1 MQSFMQS
8 NFKKTILFIGP
19 RFHTNYVGPIN
30 SLIKNNYRVHFLA
43 KNKNY
48 GENHSKI
55 KPVILKESLF
65 SKIRKS
71 ILGNI
76 GSNNVQYF
84 PKIYKFNSYIKKIKP
99 DYAIIRLHGR
109 LFTYISAVI
118 LKIFNC
124 KVIFYDQID
133 ISTNNLSTIRYLEIF
148 VTSFLFRSK
157 IISPICSNK
166 KKIKK
171 NLFFIPFCTKI
182 VQKKKFANK
191 KIKILSIGKY
201 QKRKNHL
208 LLIKAVEEISKKN
221 DIELNIVGE
230 YQNASQKKF
239 KKKIERYIQSKKME
253 KIVKVHKFVK
263 HENIDKFYQNFDL
276 FVLPAEKEI
285 ASVSIIE
292 ALGKGLPVICSNDCG
307 TKNYIIN
314 NYNGYIF
321 KKNDINSLKEKIIL
335 LLNKK
340 RLKKFS
346 LNAHEYSKKNIS
358 ENNYFNLL
366 NKILN

>member
-1 MQSFMQS
+1 MQLNS
-8 NFKKTILFIGP
+8 KKSILFIGP
-19 RFHTNYVGPIN
+19 RLHTNYIGPIN
-30 SLIKNNYRVHFLA
+30 SLIKNNYKVHFLA
-43 KNKNY
+43 KTKNF

-55 KPVILKESLF
+55 KPIILKESIF
-65 SKIRKS
+65 SKIRKYM
-71 ILGNI
+71 LGNI

-84 PKIYKFNSYIKKIKP
+84 PNIYKFTSYIKKIKP
-99 DYAIIRLHGR
+99 NYAIIRLHGR
-109 LFTYISAVI
+109 LFTYFSAAI

-124 KVIFYDQID
+124 KVIFYDQVD
-133 ISTNNLSTIRYLEIF
+133 VSTNNLSIFKSLEIF
-148 VTSFLFRSK
+148 LVCFLFQSK

-166 KKIKK
+166 KKIRK
-171 NLFFIPFCTKI
+171 NFFFIPFCTKI
-182 VQKKKFANK
+182 IQKKKFADK

-201 QKRKNHL
+201 QRRKNHL
-208 LLIKAVEEISKKN
+208 LLIKTLEDISKK
-221 DIELNIVGE
+221 IGVELHIVGE
-230 YQNASQKKF
+230 YQNIKQKKF
-239 KKKIERYIQSKKME
+239 KEKIEKYIKLKKMT

-292 ALGKGLPVICSNDCG
+292 ALGKGLPVICGNDCG

-314 NYNGYIF
+314 NYNGFIF
-321 KKNDINSLKEKIIL
+321 KKNNVNSLKKKIIL

-346 LNAHEYSKKNIS
+346 LNAHEYSKKYIS
-358 ENNYFNLL
+358 ENNYFHSL
-366 NKILN
+366 NKILK